1 MSESLCKHVDILL
14 NTTKSLSFVCL
25 FVLFHL
31 MKQNKQSKNDLK
43 NPPVACVDLCFVWLF
58 SRYDMISDVITG
70 SGSFQVTV
78 QLMNGTV
85 PLPNNYS
92 LSREEAVV
100 VDVSLN
106 TSSEQIKV
114 VINKCWA
121 TPTHNPED
129 TYSHIFLENRSAP
142 STISITKVLALQ
154 HSVFCHNF

>member
-1 MSESLCKHVDILL
+1 
-14 NTTKSLSFVCL
+14 
-25 FVLFHL
+25 
-31 MKQNKQSKNDLK
+31 
-43 NPPVACVDLCFVWLF
+43 
-58 SRYDMISDVITG
+58 MIKDVIMG

-85 PLPNNYS
+85 PLPHNYS
-92 LSREEAVV
+92 LSPEEAVV

-121 TPTHNPED
+121 TPTPNPGD

-142 STISITKVLALQ
+142 FTISITSISA
-154 HSVFCHNF
+154 SYSN

>member
-1 MSESLCKHVDILL
+1 M
-14 NTTKSLSFVCL
+14 
-25 FVLFHL
+25 
-31 MKQNKQSKNDLK
+31 
-43 NPPVACVDLCFVWLF
+43 CFWSLF

-85 PLPNNYS
+85 PLPYNYS
-92 LSREEAVV
+92 LSPEEAVV

-121 TPTHNPED
+121 TPTPNPED

-142 STISITKVLALQ
+142 SAISITKGFFVLL
-154 HSVFCHNF
+154 F

>member
-1 MSESLCKHVDILL
+1 MSAVWQIFENHFAVCPCCINGCVCFFSLI
-14 NTTKSLSFVCL
+14 
-25 FVLFHL
+25 
-31 MKQNKQSKNDLK
+31 
-43 NPPVACVDLCFVWLF
+43 
-58 SRYDMISDVITG
+58 SRYDMIKDVIMG

-85 PLPNNYS
+85 PLPHNYS
-92 LSREEAVV
+92 LSPEEAVV

-121 TPTHNPED
+121 TPTQNPGD

-142 STISITKVLALQ
+142 FTISITSISA
-154 HSVFCHNF
+154 SYSN